1 MTEQEVKKHIA
12 LLKERARSAE
22 YPIDD
27 RIKLS
32 EWRTNYDNLRQD
44 IERLEFL
51 LKGFPNRVTVSEV
64 GM

>member
-12 LLKERARSAE
+12 LLKERARAAE

-32 EWRTNYDNLRQD
+32 EWRTNHDNLRQD
-44 IERLEFL
+44 VERLEFL
-51 LKGFPNRVTVSEV
+51 LKGFPNRVTVSEFP
-64 GM
+64 G